1 MPPRAKK
8 PVEPVT
14 ETTTPAKPRA
24 PRAPRKPAAPPKR
37 VPPTV
42 GTRPLGRIPVADVFP
57 LVDDGTRPSKSVVGE
72 EFAITAT
79 VYREGHDAVNA
90 NVVLTAPDG
99 ATTVLPMTCV
109 NPGLD
114 HWTVTVSAPT
124 TGLWSYRVEGW
135 SDPYGTWHHDATIK
149 IAADVDTEV
158 MLEEGARVL
167 ERALAAVE
175 RTPEQAAVL
184 HGAIHTL
191 RDTSHSPGNR
201 LRGGVSH
208 AVEVEM
214 AARPLRDYVTAGPD
228 YPWLVERERALY
240 GAWYE
245 FFPRSEGCEFDEA
258 TGLWR
263 SGTFATAAERLPA
276 VAAMGFDVIYL
287 TPLHPI

>member
-1 MPPRAKK
+1 M
-8 PVEPVT
+8 
-14 ETTTPAKPRA
+14 
-24 PRAPRKPAAPPKR
+24 
-37 VPPTV
+37 
-42 GTRPLGRIPVADVFP
+42 ADVFP

-72 EFAITAT
+72 EFDITAT

-90 NVVLTAPDG
+90 NVVLTDPAG

-124 TGLWSYRVEGW
+124 TGRWSYRVEGW

-167 ERALAAVE
+167 ERALASVE
-175 RTPEQAAVL
+175 RTPEQAG
-184 HGAIHTL
+184 GAARRHLASCAT
-191 RDTSHSPGNR
+191 RPFARKPVGRRCVPRRRAGD
-201 LRGGVSH
+201 GGPT
-208 AVEVEM
+208 
-214 AARPLRDYVTAGPD
+214 AARPRLRQPRLPVAG
-228 YPWLVERERALY
+228 
-240 GAWYE
+240 GAGAGAVRGVVRVL
-245 FFPRSEGCEFDEA
+245 PAIRGLRFDEA

-276 VAAMGFDVIYL
+276 VAEMGFDVIYSPRS
-287 TPLHPI
+287 TRSAGSTARARTTR

>member
-1 MPPRAKK
+1 MTAATSKPKTTRARRK
-8 PVEPVT
+8 PV
-14 ETTTPAKPRA
+14 
-24 PRAPRKPAAPPKR
+24 KR

-42 GTRPLGRIPVADVFP
+42 GSRPLGRIPVADVFP

-72 EFAITAT
+72 EFDITAT

-90 NVVLTAPDG
+90 NVVLTDPAG
-99 ATTVLPMTCV
+99 TATVLPMTCV

-124 TGLWSYRVEGW
+124 TGLWSFRVEGW
-135 SDPYGTWHHDATIK
+135 SDPYGTWHHDAAIK

-184 HGAIHTL
+184 QDAVHRL

-201 LRGGVSH
+201 LHAGVSH
-208 AVEVEM
+208 AVEEEM
-214 AARPLRDYVTAGPD
+214 AARPLREHVSASPD
-228 YPWLVERERALY
+228 YPWLVERERIR
-240 GAWYE
+240 
-245 FFPRSEGCEFDEA
+245 FSEGRCKR
-258 TGLWR
+258 R
-263 SGTFATAAERLPA
+263 SKRERLSRGRRSCKKQRA
-276 VAAMGFDVIYL
+276 CSL
-287 TPLHPI
+287 